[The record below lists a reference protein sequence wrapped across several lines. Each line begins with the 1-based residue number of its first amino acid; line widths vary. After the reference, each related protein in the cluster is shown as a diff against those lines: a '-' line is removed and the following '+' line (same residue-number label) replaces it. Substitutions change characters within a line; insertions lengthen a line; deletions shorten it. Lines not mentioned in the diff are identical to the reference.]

1 METKKLKF
9 TNENIVTYNWVRTG
23 ETDQVNKEG

>member
-9 TNENIVTYNWVRTG
+9 TNENIVTYNRVRIG
-23 ETDQVNKEG
+23 ERDQVNKEG